1 MMYRILPRRIALF
14 MCICMI
20 QCLAACQPY
29 QSEHV
34 RLSGWLSFPGE
45 EKLVQELIDG
55 YQQVHAGRSVQYL
68 PITANYDEKIQLMLG
83 TGTAPDVFMVEAF
96 WAPNLISYDALLPL
110 DSLIAADTA
119 FALHDIEP
127 KLLDA
132 FRVDGQLYGI
142 PKDYSTLV
150 LWYNP
155 ESFRQAG
162 LDRPPTNWE
171 ELQDYAR
178 QLTVDFDGDGSI
190 DQYGFVFPET
200 LEYFLPLAWQNQG
213 DFFDENGSFSFT
225 EPSFIE
231 AIEFVKEMH
240 EAGHAV
246 LPTQVSAS
254 WNMDAFGRQRAA
266 MAISGLWG
274 FNFLNDTFPE
284 TPYNVAPLPVHKEQA
299 SIAFIVG
306 YVIPRNSH
314 HIQDAW
320 NLLSYLTGQ
329 QGQLAWAEA
338 GVGLPPRYSVVE
350 QKGFRADSIRSVFIE
365 SAPYARPWQL
375 GSNQRIYAEAQTAL
389 QAIFLTDAPVLQ
401 TLEQLEDRLT
411 R

>member
-1 MMYRILPRRIALF
+1 MRLHIAILLLF
-14 MCICMI
+14 TVGVIIGCR
-20 QCLAACQPY
+20 PY
-29 QSEHV
+29 ESENV

-45 EKLVQELIDG
+45 EKMVLDLIDE
-55 YQQVHAGRSVQYL
+55 YQEQSPGRAVQYL

-96 WAPNLISYDALLPL
+96 WAPNLISYDVLLPL
-110 DSLIAADTA
+110 DSLIEADPS

-132 FRVDGQLYGI
+132 FRVNGKLYGI

-155 ESFRQAG
+155 ELFKEAG
-162 LDRPPTNWE
+162 LDKPPSNWE
-171 ELQDYAR
+171 ELQAYAEI
-178 QLTVDFDGDGSI
+178 LTKDRDGDGSI

-200 LEYFLPLAWQNQG
+200 LEYLLPLAWQNQG
-213 DFFDENGSFSFT
+213 DFFDENGAFSFT
-225 EPSFIE
+225 DP
-231 AIEFVKEMH
+231 EFVEAVSFLKEMH
-240 EAGHAV
+240 DAGHAV

-274 FNFLNDTFPE
+274 HNFLNSTFPE
-284 TPYNVAPLPVHKEQA
+284 TAYNVAPLPIHKEQV

-306 YVIPRNSH
+306 YVIPRKSK

-320 NLLSYLTGQ
+320 KLLSYLTGKE
-329 QGQLAWAEA
+329 GQLAWADA
-338 GVGLPPRYSVVE
+338 GVGLPPRYSVVDR
-350 QKGFRADSIRSVFIE
+350 KGLRSDSIRSVFIE

-375 GSNQRIYAEAQTAL
+375 GSDQRVYAEAQTAL
-389 QAIFLTDAPVLQ
+389 QSIFLTDTPILEALQ
-401 TLEQLEDRLT
+401 HLEDRLT